1 MAINPKVFISY
12 AWEDGITEWVQELAK
27 KLRSDGVDAMIDQWS
42 VVPGDRLLQFMEKSI
57 SSSDNVLIICTP
69 KYKRKVDCR
78 EGGAGYEGDI
88 ISSEQFY
95 KDNSRKFIPLLK
107 KGDWQDAAPAFL
119 LSKNYLDFRSDDKL
133 KESYLCLLRTI
144 YKSFPTPPPLGHT
157 PKFLSNNTTNSRLKK
172 N

>member
-12 AWEDGITEWVQELAK
+12 AWEDGITEWVKNLAQE
-27 KLRSDGVDAMIDQWS
+27 LRSDGVDAIIDQWS
-42 VVPGDRLLQFMEKSI
+42 LVPGDRLPQFMEKSI

-78 EGGAGYEGDI
+78 VGGAGYEGDI

-95 KDNSRKFIPLLK
+95 KDTPRKFIPLLK
-107 KGDWQDAAPAFL
+107 KGNWQDAAPTFL
-119 LSKNYLDFRSDDKL
+119 LSRNYLDFRLDGSS
-133 KESYLCLLRTI
+133 KESYQHLLRTI
-144 YKSFPTPPPLGHT
+144 YKSFPTPPPLGHA
-157 PKFLSNNTTNSRLKK
+157 PKFISDNLDNKIKK